1 MINVKQENKKKT
13 TDIKNI
19 HTQVLLF
26 HLLKDYST
34 YKRRT
39 KNAHFQ
45 SYIPVS
51 LIG

>member
-1 MINVKQENKKKT
+1 MINVLGHMENKKTKKN

-39 KNAHFQ
+39 KNAHF
-45 SYIPVS
+45 
-51 LIG
+51 